1 MVELFSRLATRPVY
15 NTRAVVLRT
24 GVPADTFRAWERR
37 YGIPSP
43 VRTDGNQRLYSDRD
57 VALIAWL
64 RDQTRT
70 GVTISQAVELYK
82 SRERDEGET
91 SEAFLSLLA
100 PHAEPATSEGHG
112 LRRYAEQLV
121 DALIA
126 YDSRSASHLL
136 EEVLAIVPVEDVCLY
151 VLQPALHEIGHRWQ
165 RSEILISG
173 EHFASSFA
181 MRTLGSLFNQ
191 SRPEEGRGPII
202 ATCLEGELHETGL
215 LMTSL
220 FLSRRGFRV
229 VYLGG
234 NLPVGDLVETVQDI
248 GAPIVL
254 LSASTPEGAVNLAR
268 SSREIKMTCRARS
281 PQGCAPEIGF
291 GGKIFVDMPFLQE
304 GVDGMFCGRDAVEAI
319 EKVECFLDQVS
330 HSENRT

>member
-57 VALIAWL
+57 IALIAWL
-64 RDQTRT
+64 RDQTRS
-70 GVTISQAVELYK
+70 GVTISQAVELFK
-82 SRERDEGET
+82 SRERDEGERA
-91 SEAFLSLLA
+91 EAFVSLPAQDAA
-100 PHAEPATSEGHG
+100 PSTIGERN
-112 LRRYAEQLV
+112 LRRYANQLV
-121 DALIA
+121 DALLA
-126 YDSRSASHLL
+126 YDSRAATQVL

-165 RSEILISG
+165 RSEILVSG
-173 EHFASSFA
+173 EHFASSFV

-191 SRPEEGRGPII
+191 SRPEEGRGPVI
-202 ATCLEGELHETGL
+202 AACLEGELHETGL

-234 NLPVGDLVETVQDI
+234 NLPVGDLVETIQDI

-268 SSREIKMTCRARS
+268 SSREIKTSCRARS
-281 PQGCAPEIGF
+281 PQGCAPEIGY
-291 GGKIFVDMPFLQE
+291 GGRIFLDMPFLQE
-304 GVDGMFCGRDAVEAI
+304 GVDGMFCGGDAVEA
-319 EKVECFLDQVS
+319 VERVERFLGDIS
-330 HSENRT
+330 ESEDHS

>member
-1 MVELFSRLATRPVY
+1 VELFSRLATRPVY

-37 YGIPSP
+37 YGIPTP
-43 VRTDGNQRLYSDRD
+43 VRTSGNQRLYSERD

-64 RDQTRT
+64 RDQTRS
-70 GVTISQAVELYK
+70 GVTISQAIKLFK
-82 SRERDEGET
+82 SRGREEGER
-91 SEAFLSLLA
+91 SQPSLSLPA
-100 PHAEPATSEGHG
+100 RDVEPAPSEGQG
-112 LRRYAEQLV
+112 LRRYTDRLV

-126 YDSRSASHLL
+126 YDSRTASHLL
-136 EEVLAIVPVEDVCLY
+136 EEVLAIVPVEDVCLH
-151 VLQPALHEIGHRWQ
+151 VLQPALHEIGLRWQ
-165 RSEILISG
+165 RDEILISG

-181 MRTLGSLFNQ
+181 MRTLGALFNQ

-234 NLPVGDLVETVQDI
+234 NLPVGDLVETILDI
-248 GAPIVL
+248 RPRIVL

-268 SSREIKMTCRARS
+268 ASGEIKMTCKARR
-281 PQGCAPEIGF
+281 PLGWAPEIGF

-304 GVDGMFCGRDAVEAI
+304 GVDGIYCGHSANEGV
-319 EKVECFLDQVS
+319 EKVEGIFDRVAVS
-330 HSENRT
+330 GARI